1 MKTKM
6 NACFKIGFIF
16 LLVCAALLVGALV
29 FGYLLSNEKVCM
41 LMAIGGIVLAFAGLI
56 LVLVS
61 KPKKQKPKASNR
73 AEDVDNENQV

>member
-16 LLVCAALLVGALV
+16 LLVCAALLAGALV
-29 FGYLLSNEKVCM
+29 FGYVLSNEKACM
-41 LMAIGGIVLAFAGLI
+41 LMSIGGIVLAFAGLI

-61 KPKKQKPKASNR
+61 KPKKQKNKKSKPMEN
-73 AEDVDNENQV
+73 VDNDS

>member
-16 LLVCAALLVGALV
+16 LLVCAALLAGALI
-29 FGYLLSNEKVCM
+29 FGYVLSNEKACM
-41 LMAIGGIVLAFAGLI
+41 FMSMGGVVLAFAGLI

-61 KPKKQKPKASNR
+61 KPKKQKSQKSKPN
-73 AEDVDNENQV
+73 ENVDNDS

>member
-16 LLVCAALLVGALV
+16 LLVCAALLAGALV
-29 FGYLLSNEKVCM
+29 FGYVLSNDKACM
-41 LMAIGGIVLAFAGLI
+41 LMSIGGIVLAFAGLI

-61 KPKKQKPKASNR
+61 KPKKQKSQKSKPMEN
-73 AEDVDNENQV
+73 VDNDS

>member
-16 LLVCAALLVGALV
+16 LLVCAALLAGALI
-29 FGYLLSNEKVCM
+29 FGYVLSNEKACM
-41 LMAIGGIVLAFAGLI
+41 FMSMGGIVLAFAGLI

-61 KPKKQKPKASNR
+61 KPKKQKPHKAKPDEN
-73 AEDVDNENQV
+73 VDNENQV

>member
-16 LLVCAALLVGALV
+16 LLVCAALLAGALI
-29 FGYLLSNEKVCM
+29 FGYVLSNEK
-41 LMAIGGIVLAFAGLI
+41 AGLI

-61 KPKKQKPKASNR
+61 KPKKQKYKKSKPMEN
-73 AEDVDNENQV
+73 VDNDS

>member
-16 LLVCAALLVGALV
+16 LLVCAALLAGALV
-29 FGYLLSNEKVCM
+29 FGYVLSNEKACM
-41 LMAIGGIVLAFAGLI
+41 LMSIGGIVLAFAGLI

-61 KPKKQKPKASNR
+61 KPKKQKPHKAKPDEN
-73 AEDVDNENQV
+73 VDNDS

>member
-16 LLVCAALLVGALV
+16 LLVCAALLAGALI
-29 FGYLLSNEKVCM
+29 FGYVLSNEKACI
-41 LMAIGGIVLAFAGLI
+41 LMSIGGIVLAFAGLI

-61 KPKKQKPKASNR
+61 KPKKQKSKKTKPIEN
-73 AEDVDNENQV
+73 VDNEL

>member
-16 LLVCAALLVGALV
+16 LLVCAALLAGALI
-29 FGYLLSNEKVCM
+29 FGYVLSNEKACM
-41 LMAIGGIVLAFAGLI
+41 LMSIGGIVLAFAGLI

-61 KPKKQKPKASNR
+61 KPKKQKPHKAKPDEN
-73 AEDVDNENQV
+73 VDNENQV